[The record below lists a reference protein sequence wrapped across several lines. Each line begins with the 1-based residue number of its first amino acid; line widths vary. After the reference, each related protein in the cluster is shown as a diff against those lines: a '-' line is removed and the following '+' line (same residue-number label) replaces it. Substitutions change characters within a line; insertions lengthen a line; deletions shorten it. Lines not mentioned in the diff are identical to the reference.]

1 MKTKILQFPIADSF
15 GGITHYALNNW
26 KWMNKELF
34 DCDFATMSK
43 SLFFAPELEKTG
55 SRIHYISCYAE
66 QNKEQFAKEFNAIL
80 DNGYDV
86 VHLHTKHKYEH
97 FYRNSMLQIFAD
109 EMMTNVEYYNYLS
122 YGTNGRRNIIT
133 AFTVAENFL
142 RAD

>member
-43 SLFFAPELEKTG
+43 SLFFAPELEKTD

-66 QNKEQFAKEFNAIL
+66 QNS
-80 DNGYDV
+80 V
-86 VHLHTKHKYEH
+86 VLI
-97 FYRNSMLQIFAD
+97 RA
-109 EMMTNVEYYNYLS
+109 
-122 YGTNGRRNIIT
+122 
-133 AFTVAENFL
+133 VAAGNHHAASFRE
-142 RAD
+142 AA